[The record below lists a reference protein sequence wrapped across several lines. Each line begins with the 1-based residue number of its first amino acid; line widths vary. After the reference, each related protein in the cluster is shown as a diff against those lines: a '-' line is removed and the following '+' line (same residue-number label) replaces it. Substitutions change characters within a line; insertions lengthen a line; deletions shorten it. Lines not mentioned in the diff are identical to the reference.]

1 MYAGRAS
8 ASSYIDLFITLL
20 SMGLNGYT
28 NLLEE
33 RNRLA
38 ITFRNGLESVARKNN
53 ERLLVCPR
61 NTISFGITLNHL
73 GTFTSCCTKED
84 VGEMLTQ
91 EIVNS
96 TPKEDDDAKATNYF
110 GSMLFIRCVSG
121 ARVISHGQISK
132 IGNDIFYGYGSST
145 NEYGSSYMTA
155 ACAIGLTELEIA
167 SFLDRLDQVFID
179 FHKQQQREKQ
189 NV

>member
-20 SMGLNGYT
+20 SMGLNGYK

-33 RNRLA
+33 RNRLVV
-38 ITFRNGLESVARKNN
+38 TFQKGLESVARKHK

-61 NTISFGITLNHL
+61 NSISFGLTLSHV
-73 GTFTSCCTKED
+73 GHSISCCTKED
-84 VGEMLTQ
+84 VEREGE
-91 EIVNS
+91 VVRR
-96 TPKEDDDAKATNYF
+96 TPTEEDAKATNYF

-121 ARVISHGQISK
+121 ARVISQGQISK
-132 IGNDIFYGYGSST
+132 IGSDVFYGYGSST
-145 NEYGSSYMTA
+145 NDYGSSYMTA
-155 ACAIGLTELEIA
+155 ACAVGLTEFEIT
-167 SFLDRLDQVFID
+167 SFLDRLDQVFIE
-179 FHKQQQREKQ
+179 FYKQRQREKQ